1 SGGCY
6 TDGGINTDGELATV
20 CHCRR
25 VQPAAP
31 SPTPTSNRSLVADF
45 HFKARRRNR
54 RHSRARF
61 PVKIKQNVAGCTGA
75 QQANNEDYNAE
86 HLVGICLQHRWDP
99 NSSRGV
105 TACNWNN
112 ADSIYGWWPNGIEF
126 NSEGRFFSAQSRYY
140 CHNVAQLNH
149 HPHHQQQQL
158 LLRRSIST
166 TGSRSSW
173 MESIKGVFTGK
184 KKEEGENPMETAA
197 SFTLT
202 RFADELK
209 KAQKVGSFKQ
219 YIVGRSSEAT
229 FSDAFAKMEAV
240 IRYLSTF
247 DPAGEQAAA
256 KHCNCT
262 IAEVE
267 SALAKFTW
275 AKQAQAKLDKMK
287 EEGKPMPKSLAEV
300 QKLMGNTPMD
310 LARSNLAKSGQIS
323 RNAFCPCGS
332 KKRYKKCCGK
342 DKEAN

>member
-1 SGGCY
+1 
-6 TDGGINTDGELATV
+6 
-20 CHCRR
+20 
-25 VQPAAP
+25 
-31 SPTPTSNRSLVADF
+31 
-45 HFKARRRNR
+45 
-54 RHSRARF
+54 
-61 PVKIKQNVAGCTGA
+61 
-75 QQANNEDYNAE
+75 
-86 HLVGICLQHRWDP
+86 
-99 NSSRGV
+99 
-105 TACNWNN
+105 
-112 ADSIYGWWPNGIEF
+112 
-126 NSEGRFFSAQSRYY
+126 SEGRFFSAQSRYY

-173 MESIKGVFTGK
+173 MESIKDVFTGK
-184 KKEEGENPMETAA
+184 KKEEGENPMETTA

-219 YIVGRSSEAT
+219 YIIGRSSEAT

-332 KKRYKKCCGK
+332 KKRYKK
-342 DKEAN
+342 

>member
-1 SGGCY
+1 
-6 TDGGINTDGELATV
+6 
-20 CHCRR
+20 
-25 VQPAAP
+25 
-31 SPTPTSNRSLVADF
+31 
-45 HFKARRRNR
+45 
-54 RHSRARF
+54 
-61 PVKIKQNVAGCTGA
+61 
-75 QQANNEDYNAE
+75 
-86 HLVGICLQHRWDP
+86 
-99 NSSRGV
+99 
-105 TACNWNN
+105 
-112 ADSIYGWWPNGIEF
+112 
-126 NSEGRFFSAQSRYY
+126 SEGRFFSAQSRYY

-173 MESIKGVFTGK
+173 MESIKDVFTGK
-184 KKEEGENPMETAA
+184 KKEEGENPMETTA

-219 YIVGRSSEAT
+219 YIIGRSSEAT

-247 DPAGEQAAA
+247 DPAGE
-256 KHCNCT
+256 
-262 IAEVE
+262 
-267 SALAKFTW
+267 
-275 AKQAQAKLDKMK
+275 AQAKLDKMK

-332 KKRYKKCCGK
+332 KKRYKK
-342 DKEAN
+342 